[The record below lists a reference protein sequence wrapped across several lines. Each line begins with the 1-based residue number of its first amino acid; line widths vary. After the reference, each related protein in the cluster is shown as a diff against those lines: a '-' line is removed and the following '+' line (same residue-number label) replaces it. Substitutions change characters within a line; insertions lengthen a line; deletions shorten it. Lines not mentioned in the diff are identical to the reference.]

1 MKKGK
6 FITIDGVE
14 GAGKSTQID
23 LICSYLH
30 QKGIEVVRTREPG
43 GTDVGEKIRSV
54 LLDVDN
60 QEMHSD
66 TELLLMFS
74 SRNELIQNKI
84 IPALNEGCWVVSDRF
99 TDASFAYQ
107 GGGRMLNL
115 DRISKLADW
124 VLGDFKPDLTLLLD
138 VSVEVGMERIESRA
152 AKDRIELEERAFF
165 ERVRSVFVSR
175 SEAFPDRI
183 KLIDAND
190 SVEGIQSKIRAYID
204 LLRCF
209 LGIRKQVISWKK

>member
-1 MKKGK
+1 MNKGR

-23 LICSYLH
+23 LICSYL
-30 QKGIEVVRTREPG
+30 QRKGIKVVRTREPG

-84 IPALNEGCWVVSDRF
+84 IPALNNGSWVVSDRF

-115 DRISKLADW
+115 DRIAKLEDW
-124 VLGDFKPDLTLLLD
+124 VLGDFQPDLTLLLD
-138 VSVEVGMERIESRA
+138 ISVEIGMTRIEARA

-165 ERVRSVFVSR
+165 ERVRSVFINR
-175 SEAFPDRI
+175 SEAFPKRI
-183 KLIDAND
+183 KLIDASGTIND
-190 SVEGIQSKIRAYID
+190 IHKKIR
-204 LLRCF
+204 LLVDS
-209 LGIRKQVISWKK
+209 I

>member
-1 MKKGK
+1 MNKGK

-30 QKGIEVVRTREPG
+30 RKGIEIVRTREPG
-43 GTDVGEKIRSV
+43 GTDIGEKIRSV

-60 QEMHSD
+60 KEMHSD

-84 IPALNEGCWVVSDRF
+84 IPALNDGKWVVSDRF

-107 GGGRMLNL
+107 GGGRMLSL
-115 DRISKLADW
+115 DRIAKLENW
-124 VLGDFKPDLTLLLD
+124 VLGSFKPDLTFLLD
-138 VSVEVGMERIESRA
+138 ISVEIGMTRVEARN
-152 AKDRIELEERAFF
+152 AKDRIEQEERAFF
-165 ERVRSVFVSR
+165 ERVRSVFIER
-175 SEAFPDRI
+175 SKIYPDRI
-183 KLIDAND
+183 KLINAER
-190 SVEGIQSKIRAYID
+190 SVDEIQTQIQSIIE
-204 LLRCF
+204 LL
-209 LGIRKQVISWKK
+209 

>member
-1 MKKGK
+1 MTKGK

-43 GTDVGEKIRSV
+43 GTAVGEKIRSV
-54 LLDVDN
+54 LLDVEN

-66 TELLLMFS
+66 TELLLMFN

-84 IPALNEGCWVVSDRF
+84 IPALNEGFWVVSDRF

-115 DRISKLADW
+115 DRIDKLADW
-124 VLGDFKPDLTLLLD
+124 VLGDFKPDLTLFLD

-190 SVEGIQSKIRAYID
+190 SVEGIQSKIRA
-204 LLRCF
+204 LLDS
-209 LGIRKQVISWKK
+209 L

>member
-1 MKKGK
+1 MRKGK

-23 LICSYLH
+23 LICKHLYE
-30 QKGIEVVRTREPG
+30 KGIKVVRTREPG
-43 GTDVGEKIRSV
+43 GTEVGEKIRSV
-54 LLDVDN
+54 LLDVEN
-60 QEMHSD
+60 QAMHSD

-84 IPALNEGCWVVSDRF
+84 IPALNDGYWVVSDRF

-115 DRISKLADW
+115 DRIAELEDW

-138 VSVEVGMERIESRA
+138 VSVEVGMARIEARA
-152 AKDRIELEERAFF
+152 AKDRIELEEREFF
-165 ERVRSVFVSR
+165 ERVRSVFIRR
-175 SEAFPDRI
+175 SEAFPERI
-183 KLIDAND
+183 KLIDASGAVD
-190 SVEGIQSKIRAYID
+190 DIHSKIRALID
-204 LLRCF
+204 SL
-209 LGIRKQVISWKK
+209 

>member
-1 MKKGK
+1 MSKGR

-23 LICSYLH
+23 LICSYL
-30 QKGIEVVRTREPG
+30 QRKGIDVVRTREPG

-84 IPALNEGCWVVSDRF
+84 IPALNNGSWVVSDRF

-115 DRISKLADW
+115 DRISKLEEW

-138 VSVEVGMERIESRA
+138 INVELGMTRIEARA

-165 ERVRSVFVSR
+165 ERVRSVFIGR
-175 SEAFPDRI
+175 SEAFPERI
-183 KLIDAND
+183 KLIDASGTIDDIHEKIKLLVD
-190 SVEGIQSKIRAYID
+190 SI
-204 LLRCF
+204 
-209 LGIRKQVISWKK
+209 

>member
-1 MKKGK
+1 MNRGK

-23 LICSYLH
+23 LVCEHLI
-30 QKGIEVVRTREPG
+30 QKGIKVVRTREPG
-43 GTDVGEKIRSV
+43 GTEVGEKIRSV
-54 LLDVDN
+54 LLDVEN

-84 IPALNEGCWVVSDRF
+84 IPALEEGCWVVSDRF

-124 VLGDFKPDLTLLLD
+124 VLGDFKPDLTFLLD
-138 VSVEVGMERIESRA
+138 VTVEVGMQRIETRA

-165 ERVRSVFVSR
+165 ERVRSVFIQR
-175 SEAFPDRI
+175 SEAFPERI
-183 KLIDAND
+183 KLIDATASVND
-190 SVEGIQSKIRAYID
+190 IQSKIRA
-204 LLRCF
+204 LLDS
-209 LGIRKQVISWKK
+209 L

>member
-1 MKKGK
+1 MNKGK

-14 GAGKSTQID
+14 GSGKSTQID
-23 LICSYLH
+23 LICSYL
-30 QKGIEVVRTREPG
+30 QRKGIDVVRTREPG
-43 GTDVGEKIRSV
+43 GTDLGEKIRSL

-84 IPALNEGCWVVSDRF
+84 IPALNMGSWVVSDRF

-107 GGGRMLNL
+107 GGGRMLDLN
-115 DRISKLADW
+115 RISKLESW
-124 VLGDFKPDLTLLLD
+124 VLGEFQPNLTLFLD
-138 VSVEVGMERIESRA
+138 VSVDVGMQRVEARA

-165 ERVRSVFVSR
+165 ERVRSVFIDR
-175 SEAFPDRI
+175 SKSYPERI
-183 KLIDAND
+183 KLIDASGSISEIHNN
-190 SVEGIQSKIRAYID
+190 IK
-204 LLRCF
+204 LF
-209 LGIRKQVISWKK
+209 LDVL

>member
-1 MKKGK
+1 MSKGR

-23 LICSYLH
+23 LICIYL
-30 QKGIEVVRTREPG
+30 QRKGIDVVRTREPG

-84 IPALNEGCWVVSDRF
+84 IPALNNGSWVVSDRF

-115 DRISKLADW
+115 DRISKLEEW

-138 VSVEVGMERIESRA
+138 INVELGMTRIEARA

-165 ERVRSVFVSR
+165 ERVRSVFISR
-175 SEAFPDRI
+175 SEAFPERI
-183 KLIDAND
+183 KLIDASGTIDDIHEKIKLLVD
-190 SVEGIQSKIRAYID
+190 SI
-204 LLRCF
+204 
-209 LGIRKQVISWKK
+209 

>member
-1 MKKGK
+1 MSKGR

-23 LICSYLH
+23 LICSYL
-30 QKGIEVVRTREPG
+30 QRKGIDVVRTREPG

-84 IPALNEGCWVVSDRF
+84 IPALNNGSWVVSDRF

-115 DRISKLADW
+115 DRITKLEEW

-138 VSVEVGMERIESRA
+138 INVELGMMRIEARA

-165 ERVRSVFVSR
+165 ERVRSVFISR
-175 SEAFPDRI
+175 SEAFPERI
-183 KLIDAND
+183 KLIDASGTIDDIHEKIKLLVD
-190 SVEGIQSKIRAYID
+190 SI
-204 LLRCF
+204 
-209 LGIRKQVISWKK
+209 

>member
-1 MKKGK
+1 MTKGK

-43 GTDVGEKIRSV
+43 GTAVGEKIRSV
-54 LLDVDN
+54 LLDVEN

-84 IPALNEGCWVVSDRF
+84 IPALNEGFWVVSDRF

-115 DRISKLADW
+115 DRIDKLADW
-124 VLGDFKPDLTLLLD
+124 VLGDFKPDLTLILD

-204 LLRCF
+204 LL
-209 LGIRKQVISWKK
+209 

>member
-1 MKKGK
+1 MNKGK

-30 QKGIEVVRTREPG
+30 RKGIEVVRTREPG
-43 GTDVGEKIRSV
+43 GTDIGEKIRSV

-60 QEMHSD
+60 KEMHSD

-84 IPALNEGCWVVSDRF
+84 IPALNEGKWVVSDRF

-107 GGGRMLNL
+107 GGGRMLSL
-115 DRISKLADW
+115 DRIAKLENW
-124 VLGDFKPDLTLLLD
+124 VLGSFKPDLTFLLD
-138 VSVEVGMERIESRA
+138 ISVEIGMTRVEARN
-152 AKDRIELEERAFF
+152 AKDRIEQEERAFF
-165 ERVRSVFVSR
+165 ERVRSVFIER
-175 SEAFPDRI
+175 SKIYPDRI
-183 KLIDAND
+183 KLINAER
-190 SVEGIQSKIRAYID
+190 SVDEIQTQIQSTIE
-204 LLRCF
+204 LL
-209 LGIRKQVISWKK
+209 

>member
-1 MKKGK
+1 MSKGR

-23 LICSYLH
+23 LICSYL
-30 QKGIEVVRTREPG
+30 QRKGIDVVRTREPG

-60 QEMHSD
+60 PEMHSD

-84 IPALNEGCWVVSDRF
+84 IPALNNGSWVVSDRF

-115 DRISKLADW
+115 DRISKLEEW

-138 VSVEVGMERIESRA
+138 INVELGMTRIEARA

-165 ERVRSVFVSR
+165 ERVRSVFISR
-175 SEAFPDRI
+175 SEAFPERI
-183 KLIDAND
+183 KLIDASGTIDDIHEKIKLLVD
-190 SVEGIQSKIRAYID
+190 SI
-204 LLRCF
+204 
-209 LGIRKQVISWKK
+209 

>member
-1 MKKGK
+1 MTKGK

-43 GTDVGEKIRSV
+43 GTAVGEKIRSV
-54 LLDVDN
+54 LLDVEN

-84 IPALNEGCWVVSDRF
+84 IPALNEGFWVVSDRF

-115 DRISKLADW
+115 DRIDKLADW
-124 VLGDFKPDLTLLLD
+124 VLGDFKPDLTLFLD

-152 AKDRIELEERAFF
+152 AKDRIELEEIAFF

-204 LLRCF
+204 LL
-209 LGIRKQVISWKK
+209 

>member
-1 MKKGK
+1 MNKGR

-30 QKGIEVVRTREPG
+30 RKGIEVVRTREPG
-43 GTDVGEKIRSV
+43 GTEVGEKSRSV
-54 LLDVDN
+54 LLDVEN

-84 IPALNEGCWVVSDRF
+84 IPALNDGYWVVSDRF

-115 DRISKLADW
+115 DRIAELEDW

-138 VSVEVGMERIESRA
+138 VSVEVGMARIEARA
-152 AKDRIELEERAFF
+152 AKDRIELEEREFF
-165 ERVRSVFVSR
+165 ERVRSVFIRR
-175 SEAFPDRI
+175 SEAFPERI
-183 KLIDAND
+183 KLIYAIGAVDD
-190 SVEGIQSKIRAYID
+190 IHSKIRALID
-204 LLRCF
+204 SL
-209 LGIRKQVISWKK
+209 

>member
-1 MKKGK
+1 MTKGK
-6 FITIDGVE
+6 FITVDGVE

-43 GTDVGEKIRSV
+43 GTAVGEKIRSV
-54 LLDVDN
+54 LLDVEN

-84 IPALNEGCWVVSDRF
+84 IPALNEGFWVVSDRF

-115 DRISKLADW
+115 DRIDKLADW

-204 LLRCF
+204 LL
-209 LGIRKQVISWKK
+209 

>member
-1 MKKGK
+1 MSKGR

-23 LICSYLH
+23 LICSYL
-30 QKGIEVVRTREPG
+30 QRKGIDVVRTREPG

-84 IPALNEGCWVVSDRF
+84 IPALNNGSWVVSDRF

-115 DRISKLADW
+115 DRISKLEEW

-138 VSVEVGMERIESRA
+138 INVELGMMRIEARA

-165 ERVRSVFVSR
+165 ERVRSVFISR
-175 SEAFPDRI
+175 SEAFPERI
-183 KLIDAND
+183 KLIDASGTIDDIHEKIKLLVD
-190 SVEGIQSKIRAYID
+190 SI
-204 LLRCF
+204 
-209 LGIRKQVISWKK
+209 

>member
-1 MKKGK
+1 MSKGK

-30 QKGIEVVRTREPG
+30 RKGIEVVRTREPG
-43 GTDVGEKIRSV
+43 GTEVGEKIRSV
-54 LLDVDN
+54 LLDVEN

-84 IPALNEGCWVVSDRF
+84 IPALNDGYWVVSDRF

-115 DRISKLADW
+115 DRIAELEDW

-138 VSVEVGMERIESRA
+138 VSVEVGMARIEARA
-152 AKDRIELEERAFF
+152 AKDRIELEEREFF
-165 ERVRSVFVSR
+165 ERVRSVFIRR
-175 SEAFPDRI
+175 SEAFPERI
-183 KLIDAND
+183 KLLDASGAVD
-190 SVEGIQSKIRAYID
+190 DIHSKIRALID
-204 LLRCF
+204 SL
-209 LGIRKQVISWKK
+209 

>member
-1 MKKGK
+1 MNRGK

-23 LICSYLH
+23 LVCEHLI
-30 QKGIEVVRTREPG
+30 QKGIKVIRTREPG
-43 GTDVGEKIRSV
+43 GTEVGEKIRSV
-54 LLDVDN
+54 LLDVEN

-84 IPALNEGCWVVSDRF
+84 IPALEEGCWVVSDRF

-124 VLGDFKPDLTLLLD
+124 VLGDFKPDLTFLLD
-138 VSVEVGMERIESRA
+138 VTVEVGMQRIETRA

-165 ERVRSVFVSR
+165 ERVRSVFIQR
-175 SEAFPDRI
+175 SEAFPERI
-183 KLIDAND
+183 KLIDATA
-190 SVEGIQSKIRAYID
+190 SVNEIQSKIRVLID
-204 LLRCF
+204 SL
-209 LGIRKQVISWKK
+209 

>member
-1 MKKGK
+1 MTKGK

-43 GTDVGEKIRSV
+43 GTAVGEKIRSV
-54 LLDVDN
+54 LLDVEN

-84 IPALNEGCWVVSDRF
+84 IPALNEGFWVVSDRF

-115 DRISKLADW
+115 DRIDKLADW
-124 VLGDFKPDLTLLLD
+124 VLGDYKPDLPLFLE
-138 VSVEVGMERIESRA
+138 VSVEVGLDRIESRA

-204 LLRCF
+204 LL
-209 LGIRKQVISWKK
+209 

>member
-1 MKKGK
+1 MNKGR

-30 QKGIEVVRTREPG
+30 RKGIEVVRTREPG

-84 IPALNEGCWVVSDRF
+84 IPALNKGSWVVSDRF

-115 DRISKLADW
+115 DRISKLEEW

-138 VSVEVGMERIESRA
+138 INVELGMTRIEARA

-165 ERVRSVFVSR
+165 ERVRSVFISR
-175 SEAFPDRI
+175 SEAFPERI
-183 KLIDAND
+183 KLIDASGTIDDIHEKIKLLVD
-190 SVEGIQSKIRAYID
+190 SI
-204 LLRCF
+204 
-209 LGIRKQVISWKK
+209 

>member
-1 MKKGK
+1 MTKGK

-30 QKGIEVVRTREPG
+30 QKGIKVVRTREPG
-43 GTDVGEKIRSV
+43 GTAVGEKIRSV
-54 LLDVDN
+54 LLDVEN

-84 IPALNEGCWVVSDRF
+84 IPALNEGFWVVSDRF

-115 DRISKLADW
+115 DRIDKLADW
-124 VLGDFKPDLTLLLD
+124 VLGDFKPDLTLFLD

-204 LLRCF
+204 LL
-209 LGIRKQVISWKK
+209 

>member
-1 MKKGK
+1 MTKGK

-30 QKGIEVVRTREPG
+30 QKDIKVVRTREPG
-43 GTDVGEKIRSV
+43 GTAVGEKIRSV
-54 LLDVDN
+54 LLDVEN

-84 IPALNEGCWVVSDRF
+84 IPALNEGFWIVSDRF

-115 DRISKLADW
+115 DRIDKLADW

-204 LLRCF
+204 LL
-209 LGIRKQVISWKK
+209 

>member
-1 MKKGK
+1 MTKGK

-43 GTDVGEKIRSV
+43 GTAVGEKIRSV
-54 LLDVDN
+54 LLDVEN

-84 IPALNEGCWVVSDRF
+84 IPALNEGFWVVSDRF

-115 DRISKLADW
+115 DRIDKLADW

-152 AKDRIELEERAFF
+152 TKDRIELEERAFF

-204 LLRCF
+204 LL
-209 LGIRKQVISWKK
+209 

>member
-1 MKKGK
+1 MSKGR

-23 LICSYLH
+23 LICSYL
-30 QKGIEVVRTREPG
+30 QRKGIDIVRTREPG

-84 IPALNEGCWVVSDRF
+84 IPALNNGSWVVSDRF

-115 DRISKLADW
+115 DRIAKLEEW

-138 VSVEVGMERIESRA
+138 INVELGMMRIEARA

-165 ERVRSVFVSR
+165 ERVRSVFISR
-175 SEAFPDRI
+175 SEAFPERI
-183 KLIDAND
+183 KLIDASGTIDDIHEKIKLLVD
-190 SVEGIQSKIRAYID
+190 SI
-204 LLRCF
+204 
-209 LGIRKQVISWKK
+209 

>member
-1 MKKGK
+1 MNKGR

-23 LICSYLH
+23 LICSYL
-30 QKGIEVVRTREPG
+30 QRKGIKVVRTREPG

-84 IPALNEGCWVVSDRF
+84 IPALNNGSWVVSYRF

-107 GGGRMLNL
+107 CGWRMLNL
-115 DRISKLADW
+115 DRIAKLEEW
-124 VLGDFKPDLTLLLD
+124 VLGDFQPDLTLLLD
-138 VSVEVGMERIESRA
+138 ISVEIGITRIEARA

-165 ERVRSVFVSR
+165 ERVRSVFISR
-175 SEAFPDRI
+175 SEAFPKRI
-183 KLIDAND
+183 KLIDASGTIND
-190 SVEGIQSKIRAYID
+190 IHEKIR
-204 LLRCF
+204 LLVDS
-209 LGIRKQVISWKK
+209 I